1 MAPLNCCCSD
11 ASKRKCATPK
21 PLANVFSYNVLFT
34 RSWYRSAVCLYPNAT
49 RATYTI
55 NDTLAIKSSAN
66 ADGELHR
73 SSNLWLTRNA
83 KSPANVARSSG
94 IALSLGLSMGPNAG
108 SSWAMDA
115 LQAHQRP
122 WARVGRLGRGGAG
135 LAGG

>member
-1 MAPLNCCCSD
+1 MAPLNCCSSD

-83 KSPANVARSSG
+83 KSPANVARSSRTVSINRNESFLLGNTTFRSGSG
-94 IALSLGLSMGPNAG
+94 IFVYVWSCKPL
-108 SSWAMDA
+108 SSWSVPDW
-115 LQAHQRP
+115 L
-122 WARVGRLGRGGAG
+122 
-135 LAGG
+135 